1 MNKKKLRFI
10 GIFILILSLSF
21 PMIIVGL
28 QDFRDIN
35 KEMTL
40 ENSQTEDI
48 LKKHPVIES
57 IYQLYQNI
65 PEKSEEYVIKRI
77 GEYSEDKQAK
87 LKEFQSYFSEEIQ
100 QLINHKVLSQEL
112 LENFDDEYVADYG
125 TIVTYE
131 NTYYLRQVLRMWEE
145 SFKSLDFQM
154 DPLTHKIIDFSM
166 SDAKDIVFNDEELKT
181 ISWHMIKY
189 LELDDIDDWVYNQYG
204 YESNQ
209 AKLRISCEFQKR
221 VGTNQFHISVDL
233 LGVLSPYTFRRIV
246 QQ

>member
-100 QLINHKVLSQEL
+100 QLLI
-112 LENFDDEYVADYG
+112 LE
-125 TIVTYE
+125 TI
-131 NTYYLRQVLRMWEE
+131 
-145 SFKSLDFQM
+145 
-154 DPLTHKIIDFSM
+154 KIIP
-166 SDAKDIVFNDEELKT
+166 VFLRRGHRICKIMYHDSSNL
-181 ISWHMIKY
+181 ISRY
-189 LELDDIDDWVYNQYG
+189 PR
-204 YESNQ
+204 S
-209 AKLRISCEFQKR
+209 
-221 VGTNQFHISVDL
+221 
-233 LGVLSPYTFRRIV
+233 
-246 QQ
+246 